1 MKKYLI
7 LSLTLLLAGCL
18 QTTLG
23 FEPPAGPAP
32 AQPAIPTSAP
42 TQTAIP
48 PSLAASPQCATVK
61 ADSLHIR
68 YQPSEH
74 AQAIGWVSG
83 GTPVKIITTETGSI
97 IWWKVSATGIDDQGR
112 QASMTGYVNAVYLNL
127 TECEP

>member
-32 AQPAIPTSAP
+32 AQPAMVPSPDPT
-42 TQTAIP
+42 I

-83 GTPVKIITTETGSI
+83 GTPVEIITTETGSI
-97 IWWKVSATGIDDQGR
+97 IWWKVSATGIDGQGR
-112 QASMTGYVNAVYLNL
+112 QAHMTGYVNAIYLDL
-127 TECEP
+127 RECER